1 MGIHSSVGRAVHDIH
16 LQIGLDEFMSG
27 WMTFG
32 HDCTAAG
39 GFKKKSQV
47 KYSLAFFLLFFH
59 GLNMRLFG
67 FSTSQIFT
75 IVF

>member
-1 MGIHSSVGRAVHDIH
+1 MGIHSSVSQAVDDIH

-32 HDCTAAG
+32 QDCTAAG
-39 GFKKKSQV
+39 GFLRKTQI

-59 GLNMRLFG
+59 GLNMRVFG

-75 IVF
+75 NVF